1 MGLIVWGIVNWVLE
15 PKFCKETCN
24 SLLNAKSLRGE
35 VDAELIPLFYD
46 LTGVYIEDPF
56 RGENNTEDNPAER
69 IGVSDVA
76 IFLYDL
82 TGVYFSSSPSFITP
96 LWFAA
101 KLLGGL
107 TYKVVEKI
115 ILGSI
120 NRIDNDKIPNLV
132 NELVPLVYDLT
143 GVYIENPF
151 GRNNIIAGKVDEKT
165 TRLGSEMVPLLY
177 DLTGVYVD
185 NPFGRNDD
193 IEEKFMNSSSLR
205 FEARTDCT
213 ICSLSKPLILTGA
226 LAACGGSFIAENF
239 LNIGSEINTEDPL
252 TFIKPNLICP
262 VS

>member
-1 MGLIVWGIVNWVLE
+1 MWGIVNWVLE

-35 VDAELIPLFYD
+35 VDAELIPLLYD

-56 RGENNTEDNPAER
+56 RGENNTKDKPSER

-120 NRIDNDKIPNLV
+120 NRIDDEKIPSLGS
-132 NELVPLVYDLT
+132 ELVPLLYDLT

-151 GRNNIIAGKVDEKT
+151 GRNDISSAKVDKKT
-165 TRLGSEMVPLLY
+165 TRLGSELLPLLY
-177 DLTGVYVD
+177 DLTGVYVE
-185 NPFGRNDD
+185 NPLGRNDD
-193 IEEKFMNSSSLR
+193 IAEMFMNSSSLR
-205 FEARTDCT
+205 LEARTDCT

-239 LNIGSEINTEDPL
+239 LDTSSEINTEDPL